1 MRYVLFAICLFFL
14 ISCMHK
20 YSGESAAMPSAHVR
34 IPTTWEFVSLSKK
47 ISDDDPFG
55 FKSSALNAV
64 LNEQLKGTTFIVSE
78 DSLIVNGPDG
88 KPEGRGKIIKRDAGS
103 YTLQDEH
110 GKTGALKYKVSADKQ
125 TCTFT
130 YEDGSTVLVRK
141 SARPVNH

>member
-1 MRYVLFAICLFFL
+1 MRYVLFAISLFFL
-14 ISCMHK
+14 ISCMRK
-20 YSGESAAMPSAHVR
+20 SAVETAAMPPKRVR

-47 ISDDDPFG
+47 ISGDDPFG
-55 FKSSALNAV
+55 VKSSALNV
-64 LNEQLKGTTFIVSE
+64 ILNEQLKGTTFIVSE

-103 YTLQDEH
+103 YTLQDEQ

-130 YEDGSTVLVRK
+130 YEDGSKVLVRK
-141 SARPVNH
+141 LVQHSKQ